1 MDDVQN
7 DIGDGSQAQNAEALI
22 DEIRELLRREN
33 LDEALTL
40 FDRLHPADQG
50 DLLVDLPEETRQDI
64 IGEMTYQ
71 ATAEIFEYIDPD
83 EAVQVAAPITPR
95 LLADILNEADPDVA
109 ADVLRGIPDE
119 QTAQTL
125 EAMTE
130 SREVIPL
137 LEYADDTAG
146 GLMNPEFLA
155 VSCNLTAVLAL
166 DVIRIRARDAEVT
179 SYALVVDEE
188 NKLVGHAAIVDLA
201 LARDEQIV
209 AELAQDDVV
218 SVTVDTDQEECARIM
233 QRYNMNELPV
243 VDGGGVLRG
252 IIMGDDV
259 LDVLKEEATEDM
271 YRLAGVGEEAVFGP
285 LTRAVK
291 SRLPW
296 LGVNLATAFLAALAI
311 GLFETTI
318 GKVVALAVLLPLVT
332 SQGGMGGIQTLTL
345 AVRSM
350 ALGELA
356 EHAGNEARVTGTDP
370 RDSSR
375 ASVRL
380 AGGDCGVR
388 LEGRLYAG
396 RSARG
401 RHAGQYGDR
410 RVDGRRRATALEKGG
425 TRPRGIFG
433 GVYHHIHRHHGYSPI
448 LGYSYNRHRP
458 ADVAVKR
465 PASSVAG
472 YSPAPS

>member
-7 DIGDGSQAQNAEALI
+7 DRGDGSQAQNDAEALI

-33 LDEALTL
+33 LDEALAL

-119 QTAQTL
+119 QTSQTL

-155 VSCNLTAVLAL
+155 VSRNLTAVLAL

-179 SYALVVDEE
+179 SYALVMDEQ
-188 NKLVGHAAIVDLA
+188 NKLVGHVAIVDLA

-209 AELAQDDVV
+209 AELAQDDMV

-271 YRLAGVGEEAVFGP
+271 YRLAGVGGEAVFGP
-285 LTRAVK
+285 LAGAVK

-296 LGVNLATAFLAALAI
+296 LGVNLVTAFMAALAI

-350 ALGELA
+350 ALGEL
-356 EHAGNEARVTGTDP
+356 P
-370 RDSSR
+370 
-375 ASVRL
+375 SVQ
-380 AGGDCGVR
+380 GVR
-388 LEGRLYAG
+388 LVSREL
-396 RSARG
+396 
-401 RHAGQYGDR
+401 
-410 RVDGRRRATALEKGG
+410 
-425 TRPRGIFG
+425 
-433 GVYHHIHRHHGYSPI
+433 I
-448 LGYSYNRHRP
+448 LGAAHGLLFGLLVGIVAYAWKGDYMLGVVLAIAMLGNMLIAGLTGAGVPLLLRKAGLDP
-458 ADVAVKR
+458 AVSSAVFITTFTDIMGILLFLGIATVVIER
-465 PASSVAG
+465 LM
-472 YSPAPS
+472 

>member
-7 DIGDGSQAQNAEALI
+7 DGGEGTRTPSDAQALI

-33 LDEALTL
+33 LHEALAL

-50 DLLVDLPEETRQDI
+50 DLLVELPQETQQDI

-95 LLADILNEADPDVA
+95 LLADILDKADPDVA

-125 EAMTE
+125 EEMTE
-130 SREVIPL
+130 SGDVIPL

-155 VSCNLTAVLAL
+155 VSRNLMAVLAL

-179 SYALVVDEE
+179 SYALVVDEQDE
-188 NKLVGHAAIVDLA
+188 LVGHVSIVDLA
-201 LARDEQIV
+201 LARDDEIV
-209 AELAQDDVV
+209 ANLATNDMV

-233 QRYNMNELPV
+233 QRYNVNELPV
-243 VDGGGVLRG
+243 VDAGGVLRG

-271 YRLAGVGEEAVFGP
+271 YRLAGVGGEAVFGP
-285 LTRAVK
+285 LAGAVK

-296 LGVNLATAFLAALAI
+296 LGVNLATAFMAALAI

-318 GKVVALAVLLPLVT
+318 GRVVALAVLLPLVT

-350 ALGELA
+350 ALGELPSA
-356 EHAGNEARVTGTDP
+356 QGMTLVSRELMLGAAHGLLFGLLVGITAYAWKGDYMLGVVLAVAMLGNMLIAGLTGAGVPLLLRKAGLDPAVSSAVFITTFTDIMGILLFLGI
-370 RDSSR
+370 
-375 ASVRL
+375 ATVVIERL
-380 AGGDCGVR
+380 A
-388 LEGRLYAG
+388 
-396 RSARG
+396 
-401 RHAGQYGDR
+401 
-410 RVDGRRRATALEKGG
+410 
-425 TRPRGIFG
+425 
-433 GVYHHIHRHHGYSPI
+433 
-448 LGYSYNRHRP
+448 
-458 ADVAVKR
+458 
-465 PASSVAG
+465 
-472 YSPAPS
+472 

>member
-7 DIGDGSQAQNAEALI
+7 DLGDGSQAQNAEALI

-71 ATAEIFEYIDPD
+71 ATAEIFEYIDPE

-109 ADVLRGIPDE
+109 ADVLRGIPDD

-188 NKLVGHAAIVDLA
+188 NKLVGHAAIVGLA

-350 ALGELA
+350 ALGELPSTQGMKLVLR
-356 EHAGNEARVTGTDP
+356 E
-370 RDSSR
+370 
-375 ASVRL
+375 L
-380 AGGDCGVR
+380 
-388 LEGRLYAG
+388 
-396 RSARG
+396 
-401 RHAGQYGDR
+401 
-410 RVDGRRRATALEKGG
+410 
-425 TRPRGIFG
+425 
-433 GVYHHIHRHHGYSPI
+433 I
-448 LGYSYNRHRP
+448 LGTAHGLLFGLLVGIVAYAWKGDYMLGVVLAVAMLGNMVIAGLTGAGVPLLLRKAGLDP
-458 ADVAVKR
+458 AVSSAVFITTFTDIMGILLFLGIATVVIER
-465 PASSVAG
+465 LM
-472 YSPAPS
+472 

>member
-1 MDDVQN
+1 MDDVLN
-7 DIGDGSQAQNAEALI
+7 DGGEGTRTPSGAQALV

-33 LDEALTL
+33 LDEALAL

-50 DLLVDLPEETRQDI
+50 DLLVELPEETRQDI

-95 LLADILNEADPDVA
+95 LLADILDQADPDVA

-125 EAMTE
+125 EEMTE
-130 SREVIPL
+130 SGDVIPL

-146 GLMNPEFLA
+146 GLMNPEFLT
-155 VSCNLTAVLAL
+155 VSGSLTAVLAL
-166 DVIRIRARDAEVT
+166 DVIRLRARDAEVT
-179 SYALVVDEE
+179 SYALVVDGDDR
-188 NKLVGHAAIVDLA
+188 LVGHVSIVDLA
-201 LARDEQIV
+201 LARDDEIV
-209 AELAQDDVV
+209 ANLATNDTV

-233 QRYNMNELPV
+233 QRYNVNELPV
-243 VDGGGVLRG
+243 VDAGGVLRG

-271 YRLAGVGEEAVFGP
+271 YRLAGVGGEAVFGP
-285 LTRAVK
+285 LADAVK

-296 LGVNLATAFLAALAI
+296 LGVNLATAFMAALAI

-318 GKVVALAVLLPLVT
+318 GRVVALAVLLPLVT

-350 ALGELA
+350 ALGELPSA
-356 EHAGNEARVTGTDP
+356 QGMRLV
-370 RDSSR
+370 SR
-375 ASVRL
+375 EL
-380 AGGDCGVR
+380 
-388 LEGRLYAG
+388 
-396 RSARG
+396 
-401 RHAGQYGDR
+401 
-410 RVDGRRRATALEKGG
+410 
-425 TRPRGIFG
+425 
-433 GVYHHIHRHHGYSPI
+433 I
-448 LGYSYNRHRP
+448 LGAAHGVLFGLLVGIAAYAWKGDYMLGVVLAVAMMANMVIAGLTGAGVPLLLRKAGLDP
-458 ADVAVKR
+458 AVSAAVFITTFTDIMGILLFLGIATVVIER
-465 PASSVAG
+465 LT
-472 YSPAPS
+472 